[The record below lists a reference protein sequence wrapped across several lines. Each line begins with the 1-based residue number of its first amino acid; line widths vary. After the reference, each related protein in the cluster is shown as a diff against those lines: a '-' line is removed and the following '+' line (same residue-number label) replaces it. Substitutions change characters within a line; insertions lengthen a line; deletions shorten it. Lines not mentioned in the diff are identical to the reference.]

1 MKKKTKILL
10 GAGAVIVVL
19 GAAAV
24 IAGPRIY
31 AAWAEEQAGEAPAN
45 TADGPL
51 PESASTFSGTASV
64 SDGSVAGYQVD
75 EVLQGE
81 DVTVRGSTD
90 QVSGELTVADGT
102 LTEATIEVDVAS
114 IATDQDQRDE
124 YFRGE
129 ALQTD
134 EFPTAVFT
142 LTEPVALE
150 PGAET
155 VDLVGD
161 FEIHGVTQSAE
172 ITADVAV
179 DGDELQVSGAVPIV
193 FEDYGV
199 TAPDLGFVSV
209 EPEGSVEFALVL
221 TSPDAP

>member
-10 GAGAVIVVL
+10 GAGAVVVVL
-19 GAAAV
+19 GAAAF
-24 IAGPRIY
+24 IAGPRLY
-31 AAWAEEQAGEAPAN
+31 AAWAEGQAGEAPTN

-51 PESASTFSGTASV
+51 PESVSTFSGTASV

-90 QVSGELTVADGT
+90 QVSGEMTVEEGT
-102 LTEATIEVDVAS
+102 LTAATIEVDVAS
-114 IATDQDQRDE
+114 IETDADNRDE

-129 ALQTD
+129 ALETD

-142 LTEPVALE
+142 LTEPAALE

-155 VDLVGD
+155 VDLGGT
-161 FEIHGVTQSAE
+161 FEIHGVTQPAE
-172 ITADVAV
+172 VTVAVAV
-179 DGDELQVSGAVPIV
+179 DGDELQVSGEVPIV

-209 EPEGSVEFALVL
+209 EPEGSIECALVL